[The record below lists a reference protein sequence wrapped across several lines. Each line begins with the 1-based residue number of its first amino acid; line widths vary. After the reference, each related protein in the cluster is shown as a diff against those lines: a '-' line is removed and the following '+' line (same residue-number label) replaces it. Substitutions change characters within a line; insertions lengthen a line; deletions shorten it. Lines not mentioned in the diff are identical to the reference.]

1 MDEGLCAKALAS
13 PYQQDVCSSLEVC
26 LFGVEMLAIAYY
38 RGVEQIHDRHQPGI
52 PKDFD
57 LQGLLHGH
65 RVSAGL
71 AQVPSESLTSS
82 SSEDDLSKPCITR
95 ESLSVNLFST

>member
-1 MDEGLCAKALAS
+1 MKACAPKALAS

-65 RVSAGL
+65 RVSADWL
-71 AQVPSESLTSS
+71 RSAIRIADVFF
-82 SSEDDLSKPCITR
+82 IR
-95 ESLSVNLFST
+95 R